1 MEHSTEQ
8 CSRFDILGGYPDY
21 FKVVETILTVSNEN
35 SALDLLHKFR
45 CEAVFKPNLSSPSLK
60 PGASYRVKSI
70 EVSYPFLATVTLVEV
85 S

>member
-1 MEHSTEQ
+1 MENFVER
-8 CSRFDILGGYPDY
+8 CSRFDIFGGYTAY
-21 FKVVETILTVSNEN
+21 FKVTEVNLTVSNEN

-60 PGASYRVKSI
+60 PGASYRVKSF
-70 EVSYPFLATVTLVEV
+70 EVSYPVLATVTLVEV